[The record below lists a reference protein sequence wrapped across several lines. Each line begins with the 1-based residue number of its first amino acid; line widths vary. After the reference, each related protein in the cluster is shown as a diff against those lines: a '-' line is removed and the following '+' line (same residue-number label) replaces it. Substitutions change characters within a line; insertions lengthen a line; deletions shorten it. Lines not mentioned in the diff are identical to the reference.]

1 MCFDFLPSWAFLGI
15 CLGLVR
21 EDIPAAGAVGR
32 ELFICRLCVRLLYSG
47 FEVREVLQKLLGGRG
62 FVLTEYEPVGSHG
75 DPVRV
80 PGHWFWNM

>member
-1 MCFDFLPSWAFLGI
+1 MEETFGGVLEGWRVWG
-15 CLGLVR
+15 GL
-21 EDIPAAGAVGR
+21 D
-32 ELFICRLCVRLLYSG
+32 SG
-47 FEVREVLQKLLGGRG
+47 FEVREVFKKLLGGRG

>member
-1 MCFDFLPSWAFLGI
+1 MFLNMRCDFN
-15 CLGLVR
+15 
-21 EDIPAAGAVGR
+21 IPAAGAVDR
-32 ELFICRLCVRLLYSG
+32 EFFHYCFYVYSG

-80 PGHWFWNM
+80 PGHWFWNV

>member
-1 MCFDFLPSWAFLGI
+1 MEGDGQNGI
-15 CLGLVR
+15 V
-21 EDIPAAGAVGR
+21 
-32 ELFICRLCVRLLYSG
+32 LFVISFYVYSG